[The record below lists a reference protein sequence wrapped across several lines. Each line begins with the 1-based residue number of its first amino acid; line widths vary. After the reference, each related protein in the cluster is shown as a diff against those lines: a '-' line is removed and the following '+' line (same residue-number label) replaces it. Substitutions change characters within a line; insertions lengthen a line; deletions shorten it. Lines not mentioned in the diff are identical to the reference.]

1 MFRKLFGAGVLAAVL
16 MIVSVCGLCACGEEG
31 SAVSGK
37 EVFVPAGKS
46 ASFRLSGDG
55 KTEFSFEYKVPLGEG
70 AFGVALID
78 DDWGKNYFG
87 YYYFYD
93 DGAEGSFSGITVTD
107 LDDGFKKVTFRVDK
121 LNVLT
126 GNQKPDKVKTMY
138 IRGDYTEVDVII
150 RNVG

>member
-1 MFRKLFGAGVLAAVL
+1 MCGKLFGASVLAAVF
-16 MIVSVCGLCACGEEG
+16 IVITVCGLCACGDG
-31 SAVSGK
+31 DSAVSGK
-37 EVFVPAGKS
+37 EVFIPAGKNM
-46 ASFRLSGDG
+46 SFKLSDDG

-93 DGAEGSFSGITVTD
+93 YGAEAKYPGITVTD

-121 LNVLT
+121 LNILT
-126 GNQKPDKVKTMY
+126 GNQKPKKVKTMY